1 MYNSE
6 QKARF
11 ILEYSKSLST
21 NRFVTAI
28 FNAMEPF
35 ETEWG
40 ADLCTKDTETLQP
53 AVDSLASVRIGR
65 GWSPIYILK
74 EYVRWCIRN
83 HVPGAVDGITG
94 IQIEGLKAVRT
105 RLVSSPL
112 HLQRC
117 LDEVFGPLEEETV
130 AITYRCFFWL
140 AFAGVDEED
149 VYTLTADNVD
159 FASQSIVIDGTS
171 YPIYREA
178 LPAIKKA
185 TELTSFNY
193 KHPNYGKVVRRDRI
207 PGELLLRGIRGE
219 VTKLNIRA
227 NLSKM
232 ARNAVV
238 EGRCNTE
245 LSYSRIYLSG
255 IFFRMYEKERAG
267 IPVDFSEDAKRFMAG
282 KTYQNKTRKNRQT
295 EIEKDYEK
303 DYQRWKMVF
312 SV

>member
-6 QKARF
+6 QKAKF
-11 ILEYSKSLST
+11 ILEYSKSMST
-21 NRFVTAI
+21 NRFATAI

-40 ADLCTKDTETLQP
+40 ADLCTKSAEILQP
-53 AVDSLASVRIGR
+53 AVDSLASIRIGR

-74 EYVRWCIRN
+74 EYVRWCMRN
-83 HVPGAVDGITG
+83 HVPGAVDGISD
-94 IQIEGLKAVRT
+94 IKIEGLKAIRT

-117 LDEVFGPLEEETV
+117 LDEVFDPLEEETV

-149 VYTLTADNVD
+149 VYDLAADNVD
-159 FASQSIVIDGTS
+159 FVSQSIVIDGIS

-178 LPAIKKA
+178 LPAIRKA
-185 TELTSFNY
+185 AELTSFNY
-193 KHPNYGKVVRRDRI
+193 KHPNYSRIVRRDRI
-207 PGELLLRGIRGE
+207 PGKLLLRGIRGE
-219 VTKLNIRA
+219 VTKLNIRT

-232 ARNAVV
+232 VRNAVV
-238 EGRCNTE
+238 EGRCSTE

-255 IFFRMYEKERAG
+255 IFFRMYERERAG
-267 IPVDFSEDAKRFMAG
+267 FPVDFSEDARRFMSG
-282 KTYQNKTRKNRQT
+282 KTYRHKKREYRQT
-295 EIEKDYEK
+295 EIAKDYEK